1 MKEILKSGDYLK
13 RLGDCLFDFMIVFEE
28 DGSIMYANEEAHTIL
43 MYDSFDDK
51 GIQDIF
57 PTLFAITGDKLA
69 SSVEMDGRM
78 VAVAAY
84 RSNSTCFNAEV
95 RFMGDDEGVIRN
107 VCIGRDISGRDSM
120 MREIEKIKENTINMS
135 KIKDEFVANV
145 THELRTPVN
154 GILGN
159 IRELINTEKDKSRLY
174 TMEMIEKS
182 CADMNALINNIL
194 DFSKLQAG
202 KFEIDE
208 REFSLRDMIN
218 YVKSNHANKIHD
230 KGLDFFVSVAPDIPD
245 ILIGDELRLEQI
257 LNNLLS
263 NATKFTS
270 VGKIMLEVV
279 QTARTG
285 KKIEL
290 FFMVMDT
297 GIGIADK
304 DKDKL
309 FKEFSQVDASISRQ
323 YGGTGLGL
331 NISKQLVTLMDGN
344 ISVDSKP
351 GKGSNFNFSV
361 WLSVADTEE
370 NRSIANDFHIDTAS
384 VADSQMSQF
393 DDGETFSFGSVENAE
408 EIEKRLMKLVL
419 CVEMDTWDKAENFA
433 DAIKQLTVGAPRDIA
448 TTTLKLKMAVQKENK
463 EKTSEIIDE
472 LREMIGVGHNG

>member
-1 MKEILKSGDYLK
+1 MKEILKSGEYLK
-13 RLGDCLFDFMIVFEE
+13 KLGDCLFDFFLVFED
-28 DGSIMYANEEAHTIL
+28 DGSIMYANEEAYTLL

-57 PTLFAITGDKLA
+57 PTIFTVTGGRLT
-69 SSVEMDGRM
+69 SSAEMDGRM
-78 VAVAAY
+78 VATVAY

-95 RFMGDDEGVIRN
+95 RFLNDDEGITRS

-120 MREIEKIKENTINMS
+120 MREIDKIKENTINMT

-159 IRELINTEKDKSRLY
+159 IRELMNTERDKSRLY

-194 DFSKLQAG
+194 DFSKLEAG
-202 KFEIDE
+202 KFEIEE

-279 QTARTG
+279 QTARAG
-285 KKIEL
+285 RKIEL

-297 GIGIADK
+297 GIGIAEK

-331 NISKQLVTLMDGN
+331 NISKHLVSLMDGN

-361 WLSVADTEE
+361 WLSVADSEDDK
-370 NRSIANDFHIDTAS
+370 SIATDFHIDTTS
-384 VADSQMSQF
+384 VADSQMSQLEEE
-393 DDGETFSFGSVENAE
+393 ETFSFGSSENAE

-419 CVEMDTWDKAENFA
+419 CVEMDTWDKAETFA
-433 DAIKQLTVGAPRDIA
+433 EAIKQLTIGAPKEISTA
-448 TTTLKLKMAVQKENK
+448 TLKLKMAVQKENK
-463 EKTSEIIDE
+463 EKTTEIIDE
-472 LREMIGVGHNG
+472 LREMIGGGYNE